1 MVVLPVILAVPPT
14 DKFPEVDKFPVV
26 YGFVDDEPAAPVIV
40 IEPVGFTVG
49 NVLTA

>member
-1 MVVLPVILAVPPT
+1 MVVFPVIAAVPPT

-26 YGFVDDEPAAPVIV
+26 YGFVDDVPAAPVIV
-40 IEPVGFTVG
+40 IDPVGLVVG